1 MPINPI
7 HVALLRNGKILVVAG
22 SGNCPPGQAGCP
34 TGAPYGPSNSS
45 GALVL
50 DPGTGTMTQL
60 SVGWDMFCNSM
71 TQLVD
76 GRILINGGTL
86 TYQFTGS
93 VKSSIFDPSN
103 NSFTDQANMAH
114 GRWYPSVLL
123 LSDGRVM
130 TFSGAD
136 EVTGAT
142 NTTVEFFTAGSGYSS
157 PVSAGWTPPCI
168 PGCIFFLTGTCFIP
182 DLRKLRVYS
191 M

>member
-1 MPINPI
+1 MSLTAARRVSQVSLMLLLLIPALSLGARGQADAQGQWSTLSYTMPINPV

-22 SGNCPPGQAGCP
+22 SGNCAPGQTGCP

-86 TYQFTGS
+86 TYQFR
-93 VKSSIFDPSN
+93 DPS
-103 NSFTDQANMAH
+103 SH
-114 GRWYPSVLL
+114 R
-123 LSDGRVM
+123 
-130 TFSGAD
+130 FSIRRIIASLTSQTWR
-136 EVTGAT
+136 TGA
-142 NTTVEFFTAGSGYSS
+142 GILLCY
-157 PVSAGWTPPCI
+157 C
-168 PGCIFFLTGTCFIP
+168 
-182 DLRKLRVYS
+182 
-191 M
+191 